1 MDEGRE
7 ALMRC
12 FRVVTG
18 VTMVAAMSWAAFANA
33 QVAGA
38 DGESESDEPGAPT
51 AANAEAPTEIPEELL
66 KSRVM
71 EEIEVVVGPQGQTA
85 FDLEMQRQALMQEAV
100 YAEMRMRERRTQELA
115 WRQADRDLENS
126 ESRIKW
132 GYSPQAEQ
140 RMRRESDF
148 MYDLPIDQ
156 TKPATLFRV
165 EF

>member
-12 FRVVTG
+12 LRVVAG
-18 VTMVAAMSWAAFANA
+18 VTVVAAMFWAAFANA

-38 DGESESDEPGAPT
+38 DNESESDEPA

-66 KSRVM
+66 ESRIM

-100 YAEMRMRERRTQELA
+100 YAEMRMRERRGEELA
-115 WRQADRDLENS
+115 WRQEDRDLRTS
-126 ESRIKW
+126 GSRIKW

-140 RMRRESDF
+140 RMRRENDF

>member
-12 FRVVTG
+12 LRVVAG
-18 VTMVAAMSWAAFANA
+18 VTVVAAMSWAAFANA
-33 QVAGA
+33 QVADA
-38 DGESESDEPGAPT
+38 DNESESDEPA

-66 KSRVM
+66 ESRIM

-100 YAEMRMRERRTQELA
+100 YAEMRMRERRGEELA
-115 WRQADRDLENS
+115 WRQEDRDLQTS
-126 ESRIKW
+126 GSRIKW

-140 RMRRESDF
+140 RMRRENDF

>member
-1 MDEGRE
+1 
-7 ALMRC
+7 MRC
-12 FRVVTG
+12 FRVVAG
-18 VTMVAAMSWAAFANA
+18 VAVVAAMSWAAFAIA

-38 DGESESDEPGAPT
+38 DNESESDEPGASA

-66 KSRVM
+66 ESRVM
-71 EEIEVVVGPQGQTA
+71 EEIEIVVGPQGQTA

-100 YAEMRMRERRTQELA
+100 YAEMRMRERRREELA
-115 WRQADRDLENS
+115 WRQEDRDLQTS

-140 RMRRESDF
+140 RMRRENDF
-148 MYDLPIDQ
+148 MYDLPVDQ

>member
-1 MDEGRE
+1 
-7 ALMRC
+7 MRL
-12 FRVVTG
+12 FRVVAG
-18 VTMVAAMSWAAFANA
+18 VTVAAAMSWAAFANA

-38 DGESESDEPGAPT
+38 EREPKYDEADEPGAP
-51 AANAEAPTEIPEELL
+51 AAADAELPTEIPVELTQ
-66 KSRVM
+66 SRVM
-71 EEIEVVVGPQGQTA
+71 EEIEVIVGPQGQTA
-85 FDLEMQRQALMQEAV
+85 FELEMQRQALMREAV
-100 YAEMRMRERRTQELA
+100 YAEMRLRERSEEELA
-115 WRQADRDLENS
+115 WRQADSDLENR

-148 MYDLPIDQ
+148 MYDLPIDD

>member
-1 MDEGRE
+1 
-7 ALMRC
+7 MRR
-12 FRVVTG
+12 FRVVAGMT
-18 VTMVAAMSWAAFANA
+18 VVAAMSWAAFANA

-38 DGESESDEPGAPT
+38 DNESESDEPGAPA

-66 KSRVM
+66 ESRIM

-100 YAEMRMRERRTQELA
+100 YAEMRMRERRREELA
-115 WRQADRDLENS
+115 WRQEDRDLQTS

-140 RMRRESDF
+140 RMRRENDF

>member
-1 MDEGRE
+1 
-7 ALMRC
+7 MRC
-12 FRVVTG
+12 FRVVAG
-18 VTMVAAMSWAAFANA
+18 VTVVAAMSWAAFAIA

-38 DGESESDEPGAPT
+38 DNESESDEPGASA

-66 KSRVM
+66 ESRVM
-71 EEIEVVVGPQGQTA
+71 EEIEIVVGPQGQTA

-100 YAEMRMRERRTQELA
+100 YAEMRMRERRREELA
-115 WRQADRDLENS
+115 WRQEDRDLQTS

-140 RMRRESDF
+140 RMRRENDF

>member
-1 MDEGRE
+1 LEKGRE
-7 ALMRC
+7 ALMS
-12 FRVVTG
+12 FIRVVAG
-18 VTMVAAMSWAAFANA
+18 VIVAAAMSWAAFANA

-38 DGESESDEPGAPT
+38 DDESATGEPAAP
-51 AANAEAPTEIPEELL
+51 EAPTEIPEELTQ
-66 KSRVM
+66 SRAM
-71 EEIEVVVGPQGQTA
+71 EEIEVVVGPQGQNA

-100 YAEMRMRERRTQELA
+100 YAEMRLRERRKEELA
-115 WRQADRDLENS
+115 WRQADPDRQKP

-148 MYDLPIDQ
+148 MYDLPIDK
-156 TKPATLFRV
+156 TKPASLFRV

>member
-1 MDEGRE
+1 
-7 ALMRC
+7 MRF
-12 FRVVTG
+12 FRVVAC
-18 VTMVAAMSWAAFANA
+18 VTVAAAMSWAAFANA

-38 DGESESDEPGAPT
+38 GNESEPDEPGA
-51 AANAEAPTEIPEELL
+51 AAAAGAEAPTEIPEELL
-66 KSRVM
+66 ESRIM

-85 FDLEMQRQALMQEAV
+85 FELEMQRQALMQEAV
-100 YAEMRMRERRTQELA
+100 YAEMRMRERRERELA
-115 WRQADRDLENS
+115 WRQSDPDLENT

>member
-1 MDEGRE
+1 
-7 ALMRC
+7 MRR
-12 FRVVTG
+12 FRVVAG
-18 VTMVAAMSWAAFANA
+18 VTVAAAMFWAALANA

-38 DGESESDEPGAPT
+38 DNQSEPDEP
-51 AANAEAPTEIPEELL
+51 AATEAPTEIPEELTQ
-66 KSRVM
+66 SRVM
-71 EEIEVVVGPQGQTA
+71 EEIEVVVGPQGQSA
-85 FDLEMQRQALMQEAV
+85 FDLEMERQALMREAL
-100 YAEMRMRERRTQELA
+100 YAEMRMRERREEELA
-115 WRQADRDLENS
+115 WRQADPDLQDK

-140 RMRRESDF
+140 RMRREGEF